1 MRETGGKGGAGERLY
16 VGVVGRRV
24 GAVGGGRSVEEAGRG
39 VQGHGKDR
47 VVWIVWGNSGIKC
60 KRKMIYVFFAW

>member
-1 MRETGGKGGAGERLY
+1 M
-16 VGVVGRRV
+16 GVVGRRV